1 MLKEKYR
8 ISFAPD
14 YLVANDGHLYRL
26 SHIDA
31 IGRVKNTKR
40 IISFSAGP
48 SCTESYDIQVNGKIK
63 RFSKKQLIK
72 FYVEIKEENQKIIL
86 LPNDKY

>member
-1 MLKEKYR
+1 MIKEKYR

-14 YLVANDGHLYRL
+14 YLIGEDDQLYRL
-26 SHIDA
+26 SHVDA

-40 IISFSAGP
+40 IIPFGAGP
-48 SCTESYDIQVNGKIK
+48 SHTESYDIQVSGRIK
-63 RFSKKQLIK
+63 RFSKKQLK
-72 FYVEIKEENQKIIL
+72 SFYVEIKEQDRKIIL